1 MQVIALDAM
10 GGDNAPKAIVQGAAL
25 AAKELGVHIL
35 LVGRT
40 KDIEREISQVSAPA
54 NAFTIVEAPDIIE
67 THEKPTSAV
76 RRKKQSSMMV
86 GLKTVKEGRA
96 SAFISAGST
105 GALLTAATVVVGRSE
120 GIERP
125 ALGVLIPRQEGFT
138 FLLDCGANVDCKPS
152 YLEQF
157 ARLGSDYVSQVLNI
171 QSPRVGLINVGAE
184 QEKGNMLTKEAYSLL
199 EQSGLNFT
207 GNVEARDI
215 PLGAVDV
222 AVCDAFVGN
231 IVLKYTEGLAKGILG
246 IIKTELTADPLSKVG
261 ALLAKGAFKR
271 IKQHFNYDD
280 MGGAAFLGLNK
291 LVVKAHG
298 SSNAAA
304 ICGAVRQCIKYSK
317 EREMAGGI

>member
-1 MQVIALDAM
+1 MVIALDAM
-10 GGDNAPKAIVQGAAL
+10 GGDNAPKAIVEGAAL
-25 AAKELGVHIL
+25 AAKEFGVHIL

-40 KDIEREISQVSAPA
+40 KDIEREISQVSSPA

-96 SAFISAGST
+96 SAFVSAGST

-246 IIKTELTADPLSKVG
+246 IIKTELMADPLSKVG

-271 IKQHFNYDD
+271 IKQRFNYDD
-280 MGGAAFLGLNK
+280 IGGAAFLGLNN